1 MDNAIREERRDG
13 RTMVLETL
21 IRFENFL
28 DPRMYACA
36 DYIVSAGLYTE
47 NSRIIQGWNDW
58 KVENPSDNPQVIN
71 RL

>member
-36 DYIVSAGLYTE
+36 DYLVSAGLYTE
-47 NSRIIQGWNDW
+47 SSHIIQGWNEW
-58 KVENPSDNPQVIN
+58 KDENPTDNPQVNN